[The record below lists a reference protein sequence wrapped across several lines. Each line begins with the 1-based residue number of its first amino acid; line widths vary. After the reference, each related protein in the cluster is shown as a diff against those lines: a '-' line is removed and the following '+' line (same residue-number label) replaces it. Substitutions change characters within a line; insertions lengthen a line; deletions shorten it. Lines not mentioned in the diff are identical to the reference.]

1 MLPISWI
8 YSQGEWIRMD
18 SPTDKRIWR
27 IQCLDSLNCWAA
39 GDSGLIVNTS
49 NGGVDWQLQNSTIYN
64 NILDIFFLNENLGW
78 AVAIKFD
85 EPSGAY
91 VLNTSDGGTTW
102 HAKLFD
108 TSDTYFFTVYFL
120 DSLDGFLA
128 GAPSY
133 VFYRTNDGGITW
145 NTVQFDSSTF
155 GSLPIVDLEFYS
167 NQYGFA
173 CGGQR
178 DVVGII
184 WKTTDSGFSWVSTEL
199 GPDPLVELHFVDS
212 LNIFGVG
219 GDYEFGASIVRSTD
233 GGSSWNFI
241 DPGTFGVATGL
252 SFRTKNEAWACITGE
267 GKFLV
272 STDSGLNWEIRLVPE
287 QDGINDITFTDSLH
301 GFAVG
306 DGGVILKY
314 KPQIPSLISDEKN
327 LLFTSILYQNYPNPF
342 NPITKIN
349 WQSSVSSQQVIKVF
363 DIVGNEVMT
372 LLDEYR
378 PAGFYELEFSTYD
391 HLTSGIYF
399 YQLKI
404 GESIQTKK
412 MILLR

>member
-1 MLPISWI
+1 MLSTSWI
-8 YSQGEWIRMD
+8 HSQGKWIRME

-27 IQCLDSLNCWAA
+27 VQCLDSLNCWAA
-39 GDSGLIVNTS
+39 GDSGLIIHTS

-85 EPSGAY
+85 EPSGSY
-91 VLNTSDGGTTW
+91 ILNTSDGGVTW
-102 HAKLFD
+102 HNKLFD
-108 TSDTYFFTVYFL
+108 SLDTYFFTVNFL
-120 DSLDGFLA
+120 DSLNGFLA

-133 VFYRTNDGGITW
+133 VFYRTTDGGLSW

-155 GSLPIVDLEFYS
+155 SSLPIIDIEFYS

-184 WKTTDSGFSWVSTEL
+184 WKTTDSGLSWSSTEL
-199 GPDPLVELHFVDS
+199 GPEPLIELVIVDS

-219 GDYEFGASIVRSTD
+219 GDYEYGAGIARSND
-233 GGSSWNFI
+233 GGNSWTYLE
-241 DPGTFGVATGL
+241 PGVFGVATGI
-252 SFRTKNEAWACITGE
+252 SFRNENEAWICLGGE
-267 GKFLV
+267 SKFIV
-272 STDSGLNWEIRLVPE
+272 TSDKGQTWTVEDTPE
-287 QDGINDITFTDSLH
+287 LSGINDLTFADSLH

-314 KPQIPSLISDEKN
+314 KPQISSLIPDEKN
-327 LLFTSILYQNYPNPF
+327 LFLSNILYQNYPNPF
-342 NPITKIN
+342 NPRTKIN
-349 WQSSVSSQQVIKVF
+349 WQSSVSSQQILKIY
-363 DIVGNEVMT
+363 DLIGNEVIT
-372 LLDEYR
+372 LLDEYY
-378 PAGFYELEFSTYD
+378 PAGFYEIEFSAND
-391 HLTSGIYF
+391 HLPSGIYF